1 MFQDIFLN
9 LKNSQIAIVL
19 TPASISKYDIKK
31 IFVNYYPWL
40 FPGRIGNMYDL
51 TCGKVS
57 IKEWGYHL
65 LRYYDGR
72 FLKDSLFG
80 LFLYNTVQR
89 HTSNSEGNFFL
100 ALD

>member
-19 TPASISKYDIKK
+19 TSVSISEYDITKN
-31 IFVNYYPWL
+31 IFINSYPWL
-40 FPGRIGNMYDL
+40 FPGGIGDMYDL
-51 TCGKVS
+51 TYGKVS

-72 FLKDSLFG
+72 FLQDSLFG
-80 LFLYNTVQR
+80 LFSYNTV
-89 HTSNSEGNFFL
+89 
-100 ALD
+100 